1 MCGRKEDGDMNHGAM
16 EVGLAALRSIGHE
29 GELGYTQ
36 DFSLYF
42 FDVGFPH
49 GTGGMSESPES

>member
-1 MCGRKEDGDMNHGAM
+1 VCGRKKEGDMNHGTV
-16 EVGLAALRSIGHE
+16 EVGLATLRSVCHE

-42 FDVGFPH
+42 FNVGFPH
-49 GTGGMSESPES
+49 GTGGMSKSLES

>member
-1 MCGRKEDGDMNHGAM
+1 MNHGAV
-16 EVGLAALRSIGHE
+16 EVGLVTLRSVCHE

-42 FDVGFPH
+42 LNVGFPH
-49 GTGGMSESPES
+49 VAGGISENLEIQSELDHKS